1 MSPPSTLGK
10 AKVVAAAKTVALIP
24 GSNRGIGFETA
35 RQLGHA
41 NRYPADFTGKLQRE
55 GIDGF
60 KDCGAMSTK
69 TKASVTKG
77 ARTRQK
83 IVETGAV
90 LFNQKG
96 FTGCSMG
103 DIVAA
108 SGLEKG
114 TLYGH
119 FSTKEE
125 LALLA
130 FDYAWK
136 DTSDKR
142 LRNLETVSNAV
153 DKLRLHIDNYVNTP
167 SFPGG
172 CPLLNFAVDADD
184 GNLALRTR
192 VRKALKGWEDL
203 LAKLVED
210 GQSAGEINPEIDPHS
225 VANLLIS
232 MLEGATVVARIN
244 KRSAALADAQ
254 RHLSLYLETAV
265 KLRTDSRDGN
275 QLTPTE

>member
-1 MSPPSTLGK
+1 MT
-10 AKVVAAAKTVALIP
+10 
-24 GSNRGIGFETA
+24 
-35 RQLGHA
+35 
-41 NRYPADFTGKLQRE
+41 
-55 GIDGF
+55 
-60 KDCGAMSTK
+60 TK
-69 TKASVTKG
+69 TKISVTKG
-77 ARTRQK
+77 ERTRQK
-83 IVETGAV
+83 IVETAAV

-125 LALLA
+125 LALHA

-136 DTSDKR
+136 ETSDKR
-142 LRNLETVSNAV
+142 LRDVETVPNAV
-153 DKLRLHIDNYVNTP
+153 DKLRLHIDNYLNTP

-192 VRKALKGWEDL
+192 VRKALMGWEQF
-203 LAKLVED
+203 LAKIVED

-232 MLEGATVVARIN
+232 LLEGATMVARID
-244 KRSAALADAQ
+244 KRSAALDDAQ
-254 RHLSLYLETAV
+254 RHLTLYLETAV
-265 KLRTDSRDGN
+265 RQRTDSRDCHVAV
-275 QLTPTE
+275 

>member
-1 MSPPSTLGK
+1 MTTK
-10 AKVVAAAKTVALIP
+10 AKA
-24 GSNRGIGFETA
+24 TA
-35 RQLGHA
+35 R
-41 NRYPADFTGKLQRE
+41 
-55 GIDGF
+55 
-60 KDCGAMSTK
+60 
-69 TKASVTKG
+69 KG
-77 ARTRQK
+77 ERSRQK
-83 IVETGAV
+83 IVETAAV

-136 DTSDKR
+136 DTSGKR
-142 LRNLETVSNAV
+142 LRNVDTVSNAI
-153 DKLRLHIDNYVNTP
+153 DKLKLHIDNYVNTP

-192 VRKALKGWEDL
+192 VKKALKGWEDC
-203 LAKLVED
+203 LAKIVGD

-225 VANLLIS
+225 VANLVIS
-232 MLEGATVVARIN
+232 ILEGATAVTRIN
-244 KRSAALADAQ
+244 KRSAALDDAQ
-254 RHLSLYLETAV
+254 RHLNLYQCQITRVVQHDKGNCEFRKGETLLE
-265 KLRTDSRDGN
+265 R
-275 QLTPTE
+275 

>member
-1 MSPPSTLGK
+1 MT
-10 AKVVAAAKTVALIP
+10 
-24 GSNRGIGFETA
+24 
-35 RQLGHA
+35 
-41 NRYPADFTGKLQRE
+41 
-55 GIDGF
+55 
-60 KDCGAMSTK
+60 TK
-69 TKASVTKG
+69 TKRTVTKG
-77 ARTRQK
+77 ERSRQK
-83 IVETGAV
+83 IVETAAV

-96 FTGCSMG
+96 FAGGSMG
-103 DIVAA
+103 DLVAA

-125 LALLA
+125 LALHA

-142 LRNLETVSNAV
+142 LRNLDTISNAV
-153 DKLRLHIDNYVNTP
+153 DKLKLHIDNYVNTP

-192 VRKALKGWEDL
+192 VRQALKGWEDF
-203 LAKLVED
+203 LAKVVED
-210 GQSAGEINPEIDPHS
+210 GQVAGEINPEIDPHS

-232 MLEGATVVARIN
+232 LLEGATAIARLN
-244 KRSAALADAQ
+244 KRSGALDDAQ
-254 RHLSLYLETAV
+254 KHLGLYLETAV
-265 KLRTDSRDGN
+265 RLRTDS
-275 QLTPTE
+275 

>member
-1 MSPPSTLGK
+1 VQEAAEAATLPASCRKK
-10 AKVVAAAKTVALIP
+10 A
-24 GSNRGIGFETA
+24 
-35 RQLGHA
+35 
-41 NRYPADFTGKLQRE
+41 
-55 GIDGF
+55 IDGS
-60 KDCGAMSTK
+60 KECGTMTTK
-69 TKASVTKG
+69 TRTAVTKG
-77 ARTRQK
+77 ERSRQK
-83 IVETGAV
+83 IVETAAV

-108 SGLEKG
+108 SGMEKG

-142 LRNLETVSNAV
+142 LRDVDTVSNAL
-153 DKLRLHIDNYVNTP
+153 DKLKLHVDNYVNTP

-184 GNLALRTR
+184 GNLALRTS
-192 VRKALKGWEDL
+192 VRKALKGWEDF
-203 LAKLVED
+203 LAKIVKD
-210 GQSAGEINPEIDPHS
+210 GQSAGEINPEIEPHS
-225 VANLLIS
+225 VANLVIS
-232 MLEGATVVARIN
+232 TLEGATVLARIN
-244 KRSAALADAQ
+244 KRSSALDDAQ

-265 KLRTDSRDGN
+265 RLRIDS
-275 QLTPTE
+275 